1 MSGLC
6 HSETRLG
13 LISYMFYIV
22 EEDPLLYSD
31 GHIVSSRKYS
41 RLIKIFSDNFNI
53 EAKMQQDKV
62 DRSFT
67 SKTRPERRRNFN
79 LI

>member
-1 MSGLC
+1 MCQCGKPWLV
-6 HSETRLG
+6 SESRLG

-53 EAKMQQDKV
+53 EAKMQHDKA
-62 DRSFT
+62 DRGFY
-67 SKTRPERRRNFN
+67 E
-79 LI
+79 